1 MAIPIIPIV
10 AVLGAGTL
18 GYFIGRETAPCP
30 ASRAPASLPWSGD
43 EDGDEHEYE
52 YEYEHEDEETSTA
65 PPAPGNEGGEAEREA
80 ATDSAWAS
88 MSRAEALE
96 VLELGPEATP
106 DAIRE
111 AHRRIAR
118 RIRPDKGGSRYLAAA
133 VDRAKIVL
141 LG

>member
-30 ASRAPASLPWSGD
+30 TGLTHSGDADEYDDDDEHQDGQEDEEAASAASRAS
-43 EDGDEHEYE
+43 
-52 YEYEHEDEETSTA
+52 
-65 PPAPGNEGGEAEREA
+65 NVEGAEA
-80 ATDSAWAS
+80 AHVAADSTWAH
-88 MSRAEALE
+88 MSRAQAFE
-96 VLELGPEATP
+96 VLELAPNATP

-111 AHRRIAR
+111 AHRRIVR

-133 VDRAKIVL
+133 VDRARDVL

>member
-30 ASRAPASLPWSGD
+30 ESGALLSGHAP
-43 EDGDEHEYE
+43 EDDTP
-52 YEYEHEDEETSTA
+52 EDEETSTA
-65 PPAPGNEGGEAEREA
+65 SGAPGNEGGEAGGEA
-80 ATDSAWAS
+80 GADPAWAN

-96 VLELGPEATP
+96 VLELAPDATP

-111 AHRRIAR
+111 AHRRIMQ
-118 RIRPDKGGSRYLAAA
+118 RIHPDQGGSRYLAAA
-133 VDRAKIVL
+133 VERAKVVL

>member
-18 GYFIGRETAPCP
+18 GYFIGRETTPCP
-30 ASRAPASLPWSGD
+30 AIVTCSGD
-43 EDGDEHEYE
+43 ADED
-52 YEYEHEDEETSTA
+52 EHEDEETSTA
-65 PPAPGNEGGEAEREA
+65 SRAPGNEGGEAGREE
-80 ATDSAWAS
+80 ATDSAWAN

-96 VLELGPEATP
+96 VLELAPDATP

-133 VDRAKIVL
+133 VERAKAVL

>member
-30 ASRAPASLPWSGD
+30 ASARWSGD
-43 EDGDEHEYE
+43 ADED
-52 YEYEHEDEETSTA
+52 EHEDEETSA
-65 PPAPGNEGGEAEREA
+65 ALPLPSDEGGEAEREA
-80 ATDSAWAS
+80 TADTTWAS

-96 VLELGPEATP
+96 VLELAPDATP
-106 DAIRE
+106 EAIRE

-133 VDRAKIVL
+133 VERAKVVL

>member
-1 MAIPIIPIV
+1 MPIPVIPIV

-18 GYFIGRETAPCP
+18 GYFIGRKTAPCL
-30 ASRAPASLPWSGD
+30 ASVTCSGD
-43 EDGDEHEYE
+43 EDEDER
-52 YEYEHEDEETSTA
+52 EDEETSTA
-65 PPAPGNEGGEAEREA
+65 SHAPRNAGHAFQNRGGDAGREA
-80 ATDSAWAS
+80 AADSAWAN
-88 MSRAEALE
+88 MSRAEAFE
-96 VLELGPEATP
+96 VLELAPDATP

-133 VDRAKIVL
+133 VDRAKVVL

>member
-30 ASRAPASLPWSGD
+30 ASRVPVGLPCPGD
-43 EDGDEHEYE
+43 ADEAER
-52 YEYEHEDEETSTA
+52 EDEETSTTA
-65 PPAPGNEGGEAEREA
+65 HASSNEGGEAEREPA
-80 ATDSAWAS
+80 DSAWAS

-96 VLELGPEATP
+96 ILELAPDATP

-133 VDRAKIVL
+133 VDRAKVVL

>member
-30 ASRAPASLPWSGD
+30 AGRAPVSLPCPEDAD
-43 EDGDEHEYE
+43 EAER
-52 YEYEHEDEETSTA
+52 EDEQTSTA
-65 PPAPGNEGGEAEREA
+65 AHASSNEGGEAERQA
-80 ATDSAWAS
+80 SDSAWAS
-88 MSRAEALE
+88 MSRAEALKI
-96 VLELGPEATP
+96 LELAPSATP

-133 VDRAKIVL
+133 VDRAKVVL

>member
-1 MAIPIIPIV
+1 MAIPIIPLV
-10 AVLGAGTL
+10 AVVGAGTL

-30 ASRAPASLPWSGD
+30 ASCAPASLPWSGD
-43 EDGDEHEYE
+43 ADEA
-52 YEYEHEDEETSTA
+52 EHEDEETSTA
-65 PPAPGNEGGEAEREA
+65 PHASGNEGGEFEREA
-80 ATDSAWAS
+80 AVDSAWAN

-96 VLELGPEATP
+96 VLELAPEATP

-133 VDRAKIVL
+133 VDRAKVVL

>member
-30 ASRAPASLPWSGD
+30 ASTVLLPR
-43 EDGDEHEYE
+43 HEP
-52 YEYEHEDEETSTA
+52 EDEETSTA
-65 PPAPGNEGGEAEREA
+65 SCAPGNEGGEAGREE
-80 ATDSAWAS
+80 ATDSAWAN

-96 VLELGPEATP
+96 VLELPPDATP

-133 VDRAKIVL
+133 VERAKAVL

>member
-30 ASRAPASLPWSGD
+30 ASLTYSGD
-43 EDGDEHEYE
+43 ADDDGHDNDNQDQDQDQDQ
-52 YEYEHEDEETSTA
+52 DEETASA
-65 PPAPGNEGGEAEREA
+65 AAHEPRSGGSEAGHEA
-80 ATDSAWAS
+80 AGSAWVH

-96 VLELGPEATP
+96 ILQLAPDATP

-118 RIRPDKGGSRYLAAA
+118 RIRPDKGGSRYLATA
-133 VDRAKIVL
+133 VDRAKVVL

>member
-30 ASRAPASLPWSGD
+30 ASGVLLSRHELED
-43 EDGDEHEYE
+43 EEA
-52 YEYEHEDEETSTA
+52 EETSTA
-65 PPAPGNEGGEAEREA
+65 SRAPGNEGGEAGREEA
-80 ATDSAWAS
+80 ADSAWAN
-88 MSRAEALE
+88 MRRAEALE
-96 VLELGPEATP
+96 VLELAPDATP

-118 RIRPDKGGSRYLAAA
+118 RIRPDKGGSHYLAAA
-133 VDRAKIVL
+133 VDRAKVVL

>member
-43 EDGDEHEYE
+43 EHEHEY
-52 YEYEHEDEETSTA
+52 EDEETSTA
-65 PPAPGNEGGEAEREA
+65 PPAPSNEGGEAEREA
-80 ATDSAWAS
+80 AADSAWAS
-88 MSRAEALE
+88 ISRAEALE
-96 VLELGPEATP
+96 VLELAPEATP

>member
-30 ASRAPASLPWSGD
+30 ASRAPASLPSGD
-43 EDGDEHEYE
+43 EHEHEYE
-52 YEYEHEDEETSTA
+52 YEDEETSTA

-80 ATDSAWAS
+80 AADSAWAS

-96 VLELGPEATP
+96 VLELAPEATP
-106 DAIRE
+106 DAIQE